1 MFVISNGISKV
12 QKIHIQSYNFQ
23 EIYVPNV

>member
-12 QKIHIQSYNFQ
+12 QKIHIQSDNFQ
-23 EIYVPNV
+23 EIYVSNV